1 MKVRSGMV
9 AVAVA
14 GGLAMTAC
22 SGSVTHTT
30 SGLQDDTKH
39 ITAKYKTKT
48 RMVTDYQRQC
58 QTKWKTVTKSSGTG
72 KKKRTWTERE
82 SYQDCKNIRIGS
94 HPEQYKVKVRSEK
107 FCVELDHVKNDDDK
121 YENDVWFTVSSSVY
135 LDAVKRNEGDKV
147 KKLEYSTRGC

>member
-1 MKVRSGMV
+1 MKARSGMV
-9 AVAVA
+9 AAVVA
-14 GGLAMTAC
+14 GGLALTAC
-22 SGSVTHTT
+22 GVSTTYTT

-48 RMVTDYQRQC
+48 RQVTDYQRQC
-58 QTKWKTVTKSSGTG
+58 QTKWKTVTKSSGIG
-72 KKKRTWTERE
+72 KNKRTSTERQ

-107 FCVELDHVKNDDDK
+107 FCVELDRVKNDDDK
-121 YENDVWFTVSSSVY
+121 YENDVWFTVSRSVY